1 MKTILYLSIIL
12 LFATT
17 SFAKKVDVE
26 TAKKAAKNLYYQRI
40 NQIKNVK
47 LSEINLSL
55 VYTETVNNE
64 PVYYIYNVNNTE
76 GFVILSAD
84 DIAKP
89 CIGYSF
95 EGAFNSSKLPPEFQY
110 YIGKFSDQIS
120 IAVTQKAMPTQEI
133 TKEWSDILTNEPVV
147 LKTKSLQ
154 PLLINTWNQDTYYN
168 ELCPADAAGP
178 GGHVYVGCVA
188 TSMVQVMK
196 YYNYPTTGAGSHTD
210 NFSGY
215 GALMVNFANQNYTW
229 ENMPNVL
236 SGSNL
241 EVAKIGYNA
250 GVAVNMSYSTTG
262 SGAYTQ
268 DVPGALE
275 THFKYSTDCQYVL
288 KTSYTQVAWESMLR
302 TQIDSKWPMIYS
314 GSGADGGHAWNCD
327 GYNATE
333 FHMNWGWG
341 GSANGFFSVAGAI
354 TAGGY
359 TFDQSFGVVKNIYPI
374 ASANYPTWCTQTAK
388 MITGKEGTFNDGS
401 GNENYLDNQHCLYLI
416 QPSCATYINL
426 SFDRFDLASGDIVN
440 VYNGSTTSD
449 SLIGTFDAN
458 NLPSASYVSTVPN
471 MLIEF
476 ITDGS
481 NNATGWYASY
491 NTYPCQGT
499 KILTNP
505 SGTIVDGS
513 QSCDYPNSISCLWY
527 IQPVGATSFQLNFTE
542 FGFANGDAGDYIKIY
557 KNSAIAS
564 NLIGTYNAL
573 NIPTTVNV
581 VGIKAIL
588 RFATNSSSSST
599 GWALNYTTTLTGIEN
614 NLSEF
619 NAGVFPNPFNNDAT
633 ISYSLSDVT
642 NVKILVTNVLGEV
655 IGSYNRQEIQGNY
668 NLPLSSFINNI
679 SQGIYFVNLSFNDK
693 STLIKIV
700 CTK

>member
-1 MKTILYLSIIL
+1 MKKIFCL
-12 LFATT
+12 LVISFFAINT
-17 SFAKKVDVE
+17 FAKKVDVE
-26 TAKKAAKNLYYQRI
+26 TAKKAAKNLYYQKI

-47 LSEINLSL
+47 LSEINLNL
-55 VYTETVNNE
+55 VYTEIVNAE
-64 PVYYIYNVNNTE
+64 SVYYIFNVNCTE

-95 EGAFNSSKLPPEFQY
+95 ESSFNTSKVPESFQY
-110 YIGKFSDQIS
+110 YISKFSDQIS
-120 IAVTQKAMPTQEI
+120 TAITQKALPTQEI
-133 TKEWSDILTNEPVV
+133 TKEWSDILIDEPVV
-147 LKTKSLQ
+147 LKTKSIQ
-154 PLLINTWNQDTYYN
+154 PLLLTTWNQDTYYN
-168 ELCPADAAGP
+168 ELCPADADGP

-188 TSMVQVMK
+188 TSMIQVMK
-196 YYNYPTTGAGSHTD
+196 YYNYPTTGTGSHTD
-210 NFSGY
+210 AFSGY
-215 GALMVNFANQNYTW
+215 GSLTVNYANQTYIW
-229 ENMPNVL
+229 ENMPNAL

-241 EVAKIGYNA
+241 EVAKIGYHA
-250 GVAVNMSYSTTG
+250 GVAVNMYYSVDG
-262 SGAYTQ
+262 SGTQ
-268 DVPGALE
+268 TSYIPGALE
-275 THFKYSTDCQYVL
+275 NYFKYSTDCQYVQ
-288 KTSYTQVAWESMLR
+288 KTSYTQTAWENLLR
-302 TQIDSKWPMIYS
+302 AQIDLKRPMVYQGMDATS
-314 GSGADGGHAWNCD
+314 GHAWNCD

-359 TFDQSFGVVKNIYPI
+359 TFDQSFGAVINIYP
-374 ASANYPTWCTQTAK
+374 SANYPTWCTPTAK
-388 MITGKEGTFNDGS
+388 MITGAEGTFNDGS
-401 GNENYLDNQHCLYLI
+401 GNQNYLDNRDCLYLI
-416 QPSCATYINL
+416 QPLCVTFISL
-426 SFDRFDLASGDIVN
+426 SFDRFDLATGDLVKI
-440 VYNGSTTSD
+440 YDGATTSD
-449 SLIGTFDAN
+449 PVIGTFDASN
-458 NLPSASYVSTVPN
+458 IPTTNYLSSGPN

-481 NNATGWYASY
+481 TNATGWYASY
-491 NTYPCQGT
+491 DTYPCQGS

-513 QSCDYPNSISCLWY
+513 QSCDYANSLTCLWY
-527 IQPVGATSFQLNFTE
+527 IQPVGATSFQLDFTE

-557 KNSAIAS
+557 KNSATVS
-564 NLIGTYNAL
+564 NLIGTYNAS
-573 NIPTTVNV
+573 NVPTTVNV
-581 VGIKAIL
+581 VGTKAIL

-655 IGSYNRQEIQGNY
+655 IGSYNRQEVQGNY
-668 NLPLSSFINNI
+668 NLPLSSFINNL
-679 SQGIYFVNLSFNDK
+679 SQGIYFVNLSFNDRT
-693 STLIKIV
+693 TLIKIV